1 LQKRLASFVFT
12 LRLPQA
18 LVACGK
24 HAEDDMRAG
33 TSVIAVRYNC
43 AGLNGPVVPNP
54 AMPS

>member
-1 LQKRLASFVFT
+1 MQKRLASFVFT